1 MRFRYVSAATTLL
14 LACDGGDRFG
24 TGTKDPEVQITVGDS
39 SVRLDEDD
47 SAQIIL
53 TAEASS
59 GPITYE
65 IVNQPVLGQLVGA
78 GAQWDYVPDADVNG
92 DDSFTWVA
100 RVGASE
106 SEPATVSIFIDPIND
121 APTASGTQ
129 LGTEEDTPVADRL
142 LAVDKEGDALTW
154 TLVAAPEHGDL
165 DLDSATGDFTYTPD
179 LDFTGEDSFLWAAQ
193 DPAGATTGP
202 TRVDLTVAVS
212 NDPPEISPAS
222 FVLGEDE
229 SVGGELSA
237 VDPDGD
243 PLTWRI
249 EQDVAHGVLSLN
261 TNLGTFTY
269 TPWPDYFG
277 ADSFEV
283 VASDGSS
290 DSAPVTIDLVV
301 TGVNDAPVV
310 PSTLLEV
317 AEDAV
322 LEAVLTASDVELDP
336 IDFTLDS
343 PPLHGTLVLDPLTGE
358 ITYTPDPNWSGLD
371 EFTVVAS
378 DGITNSAPGQVTV
391 VVQPVND
398 PPESVGGSLLLTDED
413 TAVAGKITGTD
424 PEKNPL
430 TYLVAR
436 GPSSGTL
443 TLSATSGDYVYTPG
457 QDFNGIDAFALEV
470 SDGQA
475 SSNEAVITVQVLAIN
490 DAPRLV
496 ANTLVVVEDTPGSLS
511 LGATDPEG
519 DLMYYLLQTPPLHG
533 TATIDPLTGE
543 FRYTPQA
550 NYVGSD
556 VALYTVSDGSASSNG
571 ILPITVSPDSDADKI
586 ADAEDNCP
594 SVGND
599 EQTDVN
605 LNGLGDACDCWED
618 KFSATLDPELWASS
632 SSTAAATDN
641 VSASHGLALLGD
653 GAYIE
658 TLPQPAS
665 CAAHEW
671 ELQVKL
677 GTPPAEAT
685 DALVLSARVDG
696 GPWVVVTEV
705 FGTGQEQSYE
715 PFRGTTTGLGL
726 IGDEIEWRIEVVGDE
741 LDDVFT
747 IDDFSVSC
755 DTDADRLPDCVEVW
769 IEGYDL
775 TVADADGDGW
785 LDSDEFAAGSD
796 PYQADT
802 DLDALDDP
810 LDNCPT
816 VFNPTQA
823 DSDGNG
829 YGDACELA
837 IHDDF
842 ATGNLDPASWVLPVH
857 GDGAVTTEFA
867 YNDLFALNLRGG
879 GSDAEALPMDFSF
892 CPAVGFDFRLKPGP
906 EPPDS
911 TDLLHVEVWNGT
923 AWVSIWSRAGTSAS
937 VTTFGPVLFS
947 STNAFVLQNGARL
960 RFNAPK
966 TTSGVGFDEWFIDDV
981 AIGCDY
987 DGDMIPTYKEQ
998 KTYSTDPFVADT
1010 DGDGVNDGAEILAGT
1025 NPLVP

>member
-1 MRFRYVSAATTLL
+1 MRFRFVSAATTLL
-14 LACDGGDRFG
+14 VACNGGDRFG
-24 TGTKDPEVQITVGDS
+24 TGTKTAEVQITAGDS

-53 TAEASS
+53 SAEASS

-65 IVNQPVLGQLVGA
+65 ILTQPVLGQLVGA
-78 GAQWDYVPDADVNG
+78 DSTWDYVPDADVNG
-92 DDSFTWVA
+92 EDSFTWVA
-100 RVGASE
+100 RVGETE

-121 APTASGTQ
+121 APTAMGTQ
-129 LGTEEDTPVADRL
+129 LGTEEDTPVSDHLQAI
-142 LAVDKEGDALTW
+142 DKEGDALTW
-154 TLVAAPEHGDL
+154 TLVAAPEHGAL
-165 DLDSATGDFTYTPD
+165 DLDSASGDFTYTPD
-179 LDFTGEDSFLWAAQ
+179 PDFTGDDSFLWAAQ

-202 TRVDLTVAVS
+202 TRVDITVADS
-212 NDPPEISPAS
+212 NDPPEVAEAS

-229 SVGGELSA
+229 SVGGELLGT
-237 VDPDGD
+237 DPDGD

-249 EQDVAHGVLSLN
+249 EENVAHGVLSLD

-277 ADSFEV
+277 PDSFEV
-283 VASDGSS
+283 VANDGGS
-290 DSAPVTIDLVV
+290 DSAPVIIELVV
-301 TGVNDAPVV
+301 TGINDAPVV

-317 AEDAV
+317 DEDSV
-322 LEAVLTASDVELDP
+322 LDAVLTATDVDSASL
-336 IDFTLDS
+336 DFTLDS
-343 PPLHGTLVLDPLTGE
+343 PPLHGTLVLDPLSGE
-358 ITYTPDPNWSGLD
+358 ITYTPDPDWSGLD

-378 DGITNSAPGQVTV
+378 DGSASSAPGSVTV
-391 VVQPVND
+391 VVSPVND
-398 PPESVGGSLLLTDED
+398 PPESVGGSLLLTNED
-413 TAVAGKITGTD
+413 TAVAGKISGID

-430 TYLVAR
+430 TYLVER
-436 GPSSGTL
+436 GPASGTL

-457 QDFNGIDAFALEV
+457 RDYNGIDSFALVV

-475 SSNEAVITVQVLAIN
+475 TSTEAVITVQVLAIN

-496 ANTLVVVEDTPGSLS
+496 ATSLVVVEDTPGTLS
-511 LGATDPEG
+511 LAATDPEG
-519 DLMYYLLQTPPLHG
+519 DLLYYLLQTPPLHG

-543 FRYTPQA
+543 FTYTPQS
-550 NYVGSD
+550 NYVGTD

-571 ILPITVSPDSDADKI
+571 ILPISISPDGDADAI
-586 ADAEDNCP
+586 ADADDNCP
-594 SVGND
+594 SVKNL

-618 KFSATLDPELWASS
+618 KFAATLDAALWASS
-632 SSTAAATDN
+632 GSVSAVTDN
-641 VSASHGLALLGD
+641 VSPSHGLALLGD
-653 GAYIE
+653 GAYLE
-658 TLPQPAS
+658 SLPQPS
-665 CAAHEW
+665 GCDAHEW
-671 ELQVKL
+671 ELQVKQ
-677 GTPPAEAT
+677 GTPPAEIT

-696 GPWVVVTEV
+696 GAWVVVTEV
-705 FGTGQEQSYE
+705 FGTGQAQSYQLIS
-715 PFRGTTTGLGL
+715 GTTTGLGL
-726 IGDEIEWRIEVVGDE
+726 VGDEIEWRIEVVGDE
-741 LDDVFT
+741 IDDVFT
-747 IDDFSVSC
+747 IDNLSISC
-755 DTDADRLPDCVEVW
+755 DTDSDRLADCVEVGL
-769 IEGYDL
+769 EGYDL
-775 TVADADGDGW
+775 TLADADGDGW
-785 LDSDEFAAGSD
+785 LDSDEFKAGSD
-796 PYQADT
+796 PFQADT
-802 DLDALDDP
+802 DLDAIDDS

-842 ATGNLDPASWVLPVH
+842 AAGGLDPAVWVLPVH

-867 YNDLFALNLRGG
+867 YNDTFALNLRGG
-879 GSDAEALPMDFSF
+879 GSDAEALPIDFSF
-892 CPAVGFDFRLKPGP
+892 CPSVAIDFRLKPGP

-911 TDLLHVEVWNGT
+911 TDFLHVEVWNGT

-937 VTTFGPVLFS
+937 VTTFGPVLFG

-966 TTSGVGFDEWFIDDV
+966 TTSGTGLDEWFIDDV

-987 DGDMIPTYKEQ
+987 DGDLIPTYKEQ
-998 KTYSTDPFVADT
+998 KTYSTDPFDADT
-1010 DGDGVNDGAEILAGT
+1010 DGDGVLDGAEILAGT